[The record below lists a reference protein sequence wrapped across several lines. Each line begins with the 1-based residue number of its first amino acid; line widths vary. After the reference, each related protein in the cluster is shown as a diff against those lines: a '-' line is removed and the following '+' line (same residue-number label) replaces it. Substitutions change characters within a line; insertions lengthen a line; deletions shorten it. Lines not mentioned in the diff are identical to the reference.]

1 MGNLQDMQH
10 HLVQYESGID
20 PLDPT
25 QTESSYRKPL
35 PTTTTL
41 SPEKRREI
49 AIRQT
54 LNRSRFHNREVKEQI
69 ISPPDQAVTMV
80 TAKEISEAIS
90 NSFNWFMGDVNN
102 EEPMMDPNEGLYYL
116 TALQDFAAAERLV
129 RHDSNQTFN
138 MTNTTVTT
146 QNPDS
151 ETKESITT
159 IQKIQTPLLAMACK
173 SATGTLNEITF
184 NPRLFTKSI
193 DPNQNEVNMLKTL
206 ETLPCTL
213 VIQDTDNDNKNASIR
228 VKLDNNP
235 RLSFVTAVLQT
246 YEHTLNELT
255 SSLKLVSFAGRW
267 DISIVIFKEIIQLTT
282 YGTCPSK
289 KKQEPDLKSPENP
302 ENVENEA
309 GIEEEE
315 PVDEPPTLN
324 NLDRENLQK
333 VVTMICG
340 NHHQSFFDI
349 TTVQY
354 HIREYKTKNKTS
366 NSDAVVNEVNY
377 GTDFTGSKDDFNH
390 FHCLI
395 HNELRM
401 QCFDLFASVTLFQ
414 PFLENIQNSGST
426 SNLPPLY
433 QAFKTND
440 EFLLRRLFSKNTNG
454 SNMTPIDF
462 ENQTTNLQM
471 PPVLFYAIKLN
482 SPQIQFLLEQ
492 YMKKDNGSMKKN
504 TKKTTTKRVY
514 QTKKGEYRLYKPD
527 DICFNNKTPLAIAIE
542 YKHTHLEE
550 MLGKAPPKL
559 KSRKSFINKE
569 HSKRLKFEKLRSQY
583 FG

>member
-1 MGNLQDMQH
+1 
-10 HLVQYESGID
+10 
-20 PLDPT
+20 
-25 QTESSYRKPL
+25 
-35 PTTTTL
+35 
-41 SPEKRREI
+41 
-49 AIRQT
+49 
-54 LNRSRFHNREVKEQI
+54 
-69 ISPPDQAVTMV
+69 
-80 TAKEISEAIS
+80 
-90 NSFNWFMGDVNN
+90 
-102 EEPMMDPNEGLYYL
+102 
-116 TALQDFAAAERLV
+116 AAERLV

-235 RLSFVTAVLQT
+235 RLSFVTAVLET

-340 NHHQSFFDI
+340 NHHQSFF
-349 TTVQY
+349 
-354 HIREYKTKNKTS
+354 ETKNKTS
-366 NSDAVVNEVNY
+366 NSDHWLIR
-377 GTDFTGSKDDFNH
+377 DH
-390 FHCLI
+390 WLI

-414 PFLENIQNSGST
+414 PFLENILNSGST

>member
-41 SPEKRREI
+41 SPEKLKEISIRR
-49 AIRQT
+49 T
-54 LNRSRFHNREVKEQI
+54 LNHSRFHNRDVKEQI

-90 NSFNWFMGDVNN
+90 NSFNWFMGDVKN

-340 NHHQSFFDI
+340 NHHQSFF
-349 TTVQY
+349 
-354 HIREYKTKNKTS
+354 ETKNKTS
-366 NSDAVVNEVNY
+366 NSDHWLIR
-377 GTDFTGSKDDFNH
+377 DH
-390 FHCLI
+390 WLI

-414 PFLENIQNSGST
+414 PFLENILNSGST

>member
-1 MGNLQDMQH
+1 MCVVCFVCCVYFFSFLFWLDDHPTTMGNLQDMQH

-41 SPEKRREI
+41 SPEKLKEM
-49 AIRQT
+49 AIRRT
-54 LNRSRFHNREVKEQI
+54 LNANRFHNREVKEQI

-90 NSFNWFMGDVNN
+90 NSFNWFMGDVKN
-102 EEPMMDPNEGLYYL
+102 EKPMMDPNEGLYYL

-235 RLSFVTAVLQT
+235 RLSFVTAVLET

-340 NHHQSFFDI
+340 NHHQSFF
-349 TTVQY
+349 
-354 HIREYKTKNKTS
+354 ETKNKTS
-366 NSDAVVNEVNY
+366 NSD
-377 GTDFTGSKDDFNH
+377 
-390 FHCLI
+390 HCLI

>member
-41 SPEKRREI
+41 SPEKLKEM
-49 AIRQT
+49 AIRRT
-54 LNRSRFHNREVKEQI
+54 LNANRFHNREVKEQI

-90 NSFNWFMGDVNN
+90 NSFNWFMGDVKN

-340 NHHQSFFDI
+340 NHHQSFF
-349 TTVQY
+349 
-354 HIREYKTKNKTS
+354 ETKNKTS
-366 NSDAVVNEVNY
+366 NSDHWLIR
-377 GTDFTGSKDDFNH
+377 DH
-390 FHCLI
+390 WLI

-414 PFLENIQNSGST
+414 PFLENILNSGST

>member
-1 MGNLQDMQH
+1 MLSVFLVFWAIDDPGYHPAISMGNLQDMQH

-41 SPEKRREI
+41 SPEKLKEM
-49 AIRQT
+49 AIRRT
-54 LNRSRFHNREVKEQI
+54 LNANRFHNREVKEQI

-282 YGTCPSK
+282 HGTCPSK
-289 KKQEPDLKSPENP
+289 KKQEKDLKSPENP

-340 NHHQSFFDI
+340 NHHQSFF
-349 TTVQY
+349 
-354 HIREYKTKNKTS
+354 ETKNKTS
-366 NSDAVVNEVNY
+366 NSD
-377 GTDFTGSKDDFNH
+377 
-390 FHCLI
+390 HCLI